1 MKTIQ
6 EHIGSLK
13 ADFLELSASRQA
25 TLRLEARKFI
35 RQAPH
40 MADANGFWRGLS
52 ARQVIQA

>member
-6 EHIGSLK
+6 EHIGSVK
-13 ADFLELSASRQA
+13 ADFLKLSASRQS
-25 TLRLEARKFI
+25 TLRREAHKFI

>member
-6 EHIGSLK
+6 EHIDSLK
-13 ADFLELSASRQA
+13 SEFGKLSASRRA
-25 TLRLEARKFI
+25 TLRRNAEKFI

-52 ARQVIQA
+52 ARQVIEA